1 MDFHLDFWRK
11 NCCQMPN
18 IGTTSSIVVE
28 KETILYC
35 TATIMFIRRLFLST
49 QHQHV
54 HLRVLSTTPGSAGDE
69 TINLLQSFHDI
80 SERSSISSR
89 RDKVRIVPPR
99 IEDQSKRNTRISA
112 ANLTSNLCRAYLS
125 LPNSSLSQWRK
136 GDNDEQ
142 QQVDSKQQFMR
153 VLLDEYATDINEV
166 SSTIK
171 AMQSHSSFTD
181 KTIRRLRDLCTPQ
194 YERTFQ
200 YILHSAHDDLGVAF
214 MVKLRQDILDVIYY
228 MKFAQKVDDQ
238 DENNDKIKAAFA
250 TTLSST
256 QYLSKLQTADRCIQT
271 ILTSLFR
278 PGVLNLKRIT
288 YEETPAAIIEQ
299 IALKE
304 AVHPLQSL
312 NDLRTRLG
320 PGRRCFAFFHP
331 ALPHKP
337 LVFVHVSLLQQMP
350 KSMEDI
356 HAGSEK
362 IVQGIDTEED
372 VSCATFY
379 SITNTEPGL
388 AGVDLG
394 NHLIKSVVKQLKQEL
409 PKLDTFCTLS
419 PIPNFSKWLQG
430 KIAIQQSIHDATRI
444 FTKEEMR
451 LLERLFSSKPKSPL
465 DSLLELLKTQK
476 WHNDE
481 ETATLLKPLLLKL
494 AAYYLT
500 IDTHH
505 GRPLCPVA
513 KFHIR
518 NGAEMFRV
526 NYLADKSL
534 KGMRTS
540 FGMMINYHY
549 PLDEIES
556 NHARYEMTGDVSVRE
571 GVFKWLED

>member
-1 MDFHLDFWRK
+1 
-11 NCCQMPN
+11 
-18 IGTTSSIVVE
+18 
-28 KETILYC
+28 
-35 TATIMFIRRLFLST
+35 MFKRLFLYT
-49 QHQHV
+49 QHQQ
-54 HLRVLSTTPGSAGDE
+54 RGRFLSAARGSPVDE
-69 TINLLQSFHDI
+69 TNFLLQSFRDI
-80 SERSSISSR
+80 SDRSGRLLLSSSR
-89 RDKVRIVPPR
+89 DNVGRIHPTR
-99 IEDQSKRNTRISA
+99 EGDTRISA
-112 ANLTSNLCRAYLS
+112 ANLTSNVCRAYLS
-125 LPNSSLSQWRK
+125 LPNKSLYQWRK
-136 GDNDEQ
+136 DDDEQ
-142 QQVDSKQQFMR
+142 QIDLKQQFMK
-153 VLLDEYATDINEV
+153 VLLEEYATDTSEV

-171 AMQSHSSFTD
+171 AMQSHSSYTD
-181 KTIRRLRDLCTPQ
+181 VSISRLRDLCTPQ

-200 YILHSAHDDLGVAF
+200 YILHSAPDDLGVAF
-214 MVKLRQDILDVIYY
+214 IVKLRQDILNVIYY
-228 MKFAQKVDDQ
+228 MKFAQKTEEQ
-238 DENNDKIKAAFA
+238 DENDMTKEASA
-250 TTLSST
+250 TTLLST
-256 QYLSKLQTADRCIQT
+256 QHLSKLQAAERCIQK

-278 PGVLNLKRIT
+278 PGVLNLQRIT

-337 LVFVHVSLLQQMP
+337 LVFVHVSLLQQIP
-350 KSMEDI
+350 KSMDDI
-356 HAGSEK
+356 QTGSER
-362 IVQGIDTEED
+362 IVQGIDTED
-372 VSCATFY
+372 DATCATFY

-419 PIPNFSKWLQG
+419 PIPNFSKWLKG
-430 KIAIQQSIHDATRI
+430 KIAIQQSIHDAARI
-444 FTKEEMR
+444 FTEGEMR
-451 LLERLFSSKPKSPL
+451 LLESVFSSRRPKSPL
-465 DSLLELLKTQK
+465 DSLLELLKTPK
-476 WHNDE
+476 WHNDTQ
-481 ETATLLKPLLLKL
+481 TATLLKPLLLKL

-518 NGAEMFRV
+518 NGAEMFRL
-526 NYLADKSL
+526 NYLADTSL

-540 FGMMINYHY
+540 FGVMINYHY

-556 NHARYEMTGDVSVRE
+556 NHARYEMAGEVSVRD
-571 GVFKWLED
+571 GVLKWLKE

>member
-1 MDFHLDFWRK
+1 M
-11 NCCQMPN
+11 QS
-18 IGTTSSIVVE
+18 IGV
-28 KETILYC
+28 
-35 TATIMFIRRLFLST
+35 RLLST
-49 QHQHV
+49 I
-54 HLRVLSTTPGSAGDE
+54 DE
-69 TINLLQSFHDI
+69 THFLLQSLREI
-80 SERSSISSR
+80 SDRSVISSR
-89 RDKVRIVPPR
+89 DKVARSQPTT
-99 IEDQSKRNTRISA
+99 ENQNNKRHKRTSA

-125 LPNSSLSQWRK
+125 LPNTSLSQWRK
-136 GDNDEQ
+136 DDDQ
-142 QQVDSKQQFMR
+142 QQVIDPKQQFMR
-153 VLLDEYATDINEV
+153 VLLDEYSTDMSEV
-166 SSTIK
+166 SSTIN
-171 AMQSHSSFTD
+171 AMQNHPSFTD
-181 KTIRRLRDLCTPQ
+181 KSISRLRDLCTPQ

-214 MVKLRQDILDVIYY
+214 IVKLRQDILDVIYY
-228 MKFAQKVDDQ
+228 TKLFQRAEEQDKNDDKMKSA
-238 DENNDKIKAAFA
+238 
-250 TTLSST
+250 
-256 QYLSKLQTADRCIQT
+256 QYLTKLQTAEQCIQT

-278 PGVLNLKRIT
+278 PGVLNLQRIT

-350 KSMEDI
+350 KSMDDI
-356 HAGSEK
+356 QAGSER

-372 VSCATFY
+372 AICATFY
-379 SITNTEPGL
+379 SITNTERGL

-419 PIPNFSKWLQG
+419 PIPKFSKWLQG
-430 KIAIQQSIHDATRI
+430 KIAIQQSIHDAASI
-444 FTKEEMR
+444 FTKEEMH
-451 LLERLFSSKPKSPL
+451 LLQSLFSSRQPKSPL
-465 DSLLELLKTQK
+465 DSLLELLKTPK
-476 WHNDE
+476 WHTDTK
-481 ETATLLKPLLLKL
+481 TAALLKPILLKL

-518 NGAEMFRV
+518 NGAEMFRL
-526 NYLADKSL
+526 NYLADTSL

-556 NHARYEMTGDVSVRE
+556 NHARYEMTGEVSVRD
-571 GVFKWLED
+571 GVLKWLEE

>member
-1 MDFHLDFWRK
+1 
-11 NCCQMPN
+11 
-18 IGTTSSIVVE
+18 
-28 KETILYC
+28 
-35 TATIMFIRRLFLST
+35 MFIRRLFLST

-54 HLRVLSTTPGSAGDE
+54 QLRVLSTTTPGSAGDE
-69 TINLLQSFHDI
+69 TINLLQSFRDI

-89 RDKVRIVPPR
+89 RDKVRIIHPT

-125 LPNSSLSQWRK
+125 LPNTSLSRWRK
-136 GDNDEQ
+136 GDNEQ
-142 QQVDSKQQFMR
+142 QQIDSKQQFMR
-153 VLLDEYATDINEV
+153 VLLDEYSTDINEV

-350 KSMEDI
+350 KSMGDI

-362 IVQGIDTEED
+362 IVQGTDTEED
-372 VSCATFY
+372 ASCATFY

-444 FTKEEMR
+444 FTKEEIR

-465 DSLLELLKTQK
+465 DSLLELLKTPK
-476 WHNDE
+476 WHSDE

-556 NHARYEMTGDVSVRE
+556 NHAQYEMTGDVSVRE

>member
-1 MDFHLDFWRK
+1 M
-11 NCCQMPN
+11 Q
-18 IGTTSSIVVE
+18 
-28 KETILYC
+28 
-35 TATIMFIRRLFLST
+35 
-49 QHQHV
+49 
-54 HLRVLSTTPGSAGDE
+54 
-69 TINLLQSFHDI
+69 
-80 SERSSISSR
+80 
-89 RDKVRIVPPR
+89 
-99 IEDQSKRNTRISA
+99 DQ
-112 ANLTSNLCRAYLS
+112 
-125 LPNSSLSQWRK
+125 
-136 GDNDEQ
+136 
-142 QQVDSKQQFMR
+142 
-153 VLLDEYATDINEV
+153 
-166 SSTIK
+166 
-171 AMQSHSSFTD
+171 
-181 KTIRRLRDLCTPQ
+181 
-194 YERTFQ
+194 
-200 YILHSAHDDLGVAF
+200 
-214 MVKLRQDILDVIYY
+214 
-228 MKFAQKVDDQ
+228 
-238 DENNDKIKAAFA
+238 
-250 TTLSST
+250 
-256 QYLSKLQTADRCIQT
+256 
-271 ILTSLFR
+271 
-278 PGVLNLKRIT
+278 
-288 YEETPAAIIEQ
+288 
-299 IALKE
+299 
-304 AVHPLQSL
+304 
-312 NDLRTRLG
+312 
-320 PGRRCFAFFHP
+320 
-331 ALPHKP
+331 
-337 LVFVHVSLLQQMP
+337 
-350 KSMEDI
+350 
-356 HAGSEK
+356 K

>member
-1 MDFHLDFWRK
+1 MY
-11 NCCQMPN
+11 
-18 IGTTSSIVVE
+18 T
-28 KETILYC
+28 
-35 TATIMFIRRLFLST
+35 RRLLLST

-54 HLRVLSTTPGSAGDE
+54 LHLRASLLSTTPSTAHCCCCNSRSNSSNTSGDE
-69 TINLLQSFHDI
+69 INLLQLFRDI
-80 SERSSISSR
+80 SDRSVSSR
-89 RDKVRIVPPR
+89 RDKVGRVHP
-99 IEDQSKRNTRISA
+99 TTSA

-125 LPNSSLSQWRK
+125 LPNTSLSQWRNK
-136 GDNDEQ
+136 GDEQ
-142 QQVDSKQQFMR
+142 QIDPKQQFMR
-153 VLLDEYATDINEV
+153 VLLDEYAVDRSEL
-166 SSTIK
+166 SSAIK
-171 AMQSHSSFTD
+171 AMQSHSSFND
-181 KTIRRLRDLCTPQ
+181 KSISRLRDFCTPH
-194 YERTFQ
+194 YERCFH

-214 MVKLRQDILDVIYY
+214 MVKLRQDILDIIHYT
-228 MKFAQKVDDQ
+228 KFAQKAGEQ
-238 DENNDKIKAAFA
+238 DENDNIKAAFA

-256 QYLSKLQTADRCIQT
+256 QYFSKLQTAERCIQT

-278 PGVLNLKRIT
+278 PGVLILQRIT

-362 IVQGIDTEED
+362 IVQGVDTEQD
-372 VSCATFY
+372 ASCATFY

-388 AGVDLG
+388 SGVDLG
-394 NHLIKSVVKQLKQEL
+394 NHLIKSVVKKLKQEL

-419 PIPNFSKWLQG
+419 PMPSFNKWLQG
-430 KIAIQQSIHDATRI
+430 KIAIHQSIHDATMI

-451 LLERLFSSKPKSPL
+451 LLQSILPSSGPKSLL
-465 DSLLELLKTQK
+465 DSLLDLLKTPK
-476 WHNDE
+476 WHSDAH
-481 ETATLLKPLLLKL
+481 TTTLLKPLLLKL

-500 IDTHH
+500 VDTHH

-518 NGAEMFRV
+518 NGAEMFRL
-526 NYLADKSL
+526 NYLADTSL
-534 KGMRTS
+534 KGMRNS
-540 FGMMINYHY
+540 FGIMINYHY

-556 NHARYEMTGDVSVRE
+556 NQFRYEMSGEISVRD
-571 GVFKWLED
+571 GVICWLDSALKPDANSA